1 MPANVP
7 EPSAREL
14 EELREL
20 LIGQELESLADVQGR
35 ISDPAR
41 RAQDLA
47 QVLPDAIKSAKAKN
61 LREALEPLVERSF
74 HHAVRKNPGEIVE
87 AIYPV
92 IGPSIRASIGKAL
105 RDFAE
110 NLNQIVEKSA
120 SLRAIRWRIESLIT
134 GKPFSEILL
143 SRSLLY
149 TVEQVFLIHRSSGVL
164 LQNAAAQ
171 ESVVKDADMIS
182 GMLTA
187 IRDFVSDSF
196 VGGQDLETVDVG
208 SYKLWMTYGT
218 KVLLVGAVSG
228 TAPVELKQVFRKALD
243 GIEETLRP
251 EIDAFKQGDTSVF
264 EPAQLFL
271 KQCLLGQSAPGK
283 RKKARLWPYVLFL
296 AVIVV
301 ALFGYQLWQRAKWD
315 GYFGELR
322 RQQGIVITDIERS
335 GSSYVITGLKD
346 PGAPDPAVLLRAR
359 GLNPAKATFR
369 LAPYYSINTPY
380 DRQRQFDAAKEVIE
394 NKLIR
399 FDSGSSKVA
408 PGEADHIDDVA
419 AAMKNLAGAT
429 FTITGRADDT
439 GSNDTNVKLSEQRAQ
454 VVADALQSVGIPPSA
469 IKIVAAGNTQPLR
482 QGSSDWDRA
491 ANRSVSFRVT
501 APK

>member
-14 EELREL
+14 AELREL
-20 LIGQELESLADVQGR
+20 LVGQEIEELASVQAR
-35 ISDPAR
+35 LSDPTK

-47 QVLPDAIKSAKAKN
+47 QVLPDAIKSAKAKS
-61 LREALEPLVERSF
+61 LRDALEPIVEKSF
-74 HHAVRKNPGEIVE
+74 HHAVRKNPGEVVE

-92 IGPSIRASIGKAL
+92 IGPSIRASIGKAI

-110 NLNQIVEKSA
+110 SLNQIVEKSA

-164 LQNAAAQ
+164 LQNVAAQ
-171 ESVVKDADMIS
+171 EAVVKDADMIS

-208 SYKLWMTYGT
+208 SYKLWLTYGA

-251 EIDAFKQGDTSVF
+251 EIEAFKQGDTSVF

-283 RKKARLWPYVLFL
+283 RKKAKLWPYLLGL
-296 AVIVV
+296 ALIVA
-301 ALFGYQLWQRAKWD
+301 ALLSSQYWQHAQWD
-315 GYFGELR
+315 RYFAELK
-322 RQQGIVITDIERS
+322 RQQGIVVTGIDRH
-335 GSSYVITGLKD
+335 GSTYLIDGLKD
-346 PGAPDPAVLLRAR
+346 PGAPDPAILLRAR
-359 GLNPAKATFR
+359 GLDPAKATFR
-369 LAPYYSINTPY
+369 LEPYYSVNTPFA
-380 DRQRQFDAAKEVIE
+380 RQRDRNAARQIVET
-394 NKLIR
+394 KLIR
-399 FDSGSSKVA
+399 FETNSSKVS
-408 PGEADHIDDVA
+408 PGEADHIDDVV
-419 AAMKNLAGAT
+419 AAMKNLQGAI
-429 FTITGRADDT
+429 FTITGRSDET
-439 GSNDTNVKLSEQRAQ
+439 GPPETNDKLSRERAN
-454 VVADALQSVGIPPSA
+454 VVADALQAGGIPLSA

-482 QGSSDWDRA
+482 PGSSEWDLQ
-491 ANRSVSFRVT
+491 ANRSVSFTVSFT
-501 APK
+501 K